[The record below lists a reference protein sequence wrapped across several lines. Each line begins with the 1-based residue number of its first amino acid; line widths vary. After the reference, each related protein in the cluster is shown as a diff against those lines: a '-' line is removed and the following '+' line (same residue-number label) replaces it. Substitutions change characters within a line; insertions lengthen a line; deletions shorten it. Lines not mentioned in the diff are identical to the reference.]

1 VSGAPG
7 ATGVATRIG
16 SGPTLRPVSG
26 RAEIWTSALRL
37 AEQADPAQSDG
48 FWSRALSIIVILATA
63 VVLHLFVV
71 WATKRAVKR
80 WIAAG
85 RSREDDL
92 VDNPEQTVELQ
103 MMLMTQRREQRAH
116 AIGQLMRNTLALI
129 IWGTAALLILTELG
143 VNVAPLMASAGVAGV
158 ALGFGAQTLI
168 KDYISGFFMI
178 VEDQYGVGDMVDLG
192 PVTGTVEEV
201 QLRITRVRDLTGV
214 VWYVRNGEVLRVA
227 NQSQGWTMASVSIPV
242 SYDADL
248 EQVRRIVVDVGNDM
262 HNDPETRLMM
272 LGRPK
277 FAGVDAVSGEAVHIR
292 VFAKA
297 RASQQFALTREL
309 RERLKVAFD
318 RNGIVVPVLIRP
330 ATFGPDGLPIT
341 PGTPPPADPQR

>member
-1 VSGAPG
+1 MLPVTWTTALALAPM
-7 ATGVATRIG
+7 
-16 SGPTLRPVSG
+16 
-26 RAEIWTSALRL
+26 AEETA
-37 AEQADPAQSDG
+37 AGDT
-48 FWSRALSIIVILATA
+48 FWGRALSIVIILGTA
-63 VVLHLFVV
+63 VLLHLFVM
-71 WATKRAVKR
+71 WATRRAVKR
-80 WIAAG
+80 WIASG

-103 MMLMTQRREQRAH
+103 MMIMTQRREQRAQ
-116 AIGQLMRNTLALI
+116 AIGQLLRNTLALV
-129 IWGTAALLILTELG
+129 IWGTAVLLVLTELG
-143 VNVAPLMASAGVAGV
+143 INIAPLMASAGVAGV

-168 KDYISGFFMI
+168 KDYLSGFFMI
-178 VEDQYGVGDMVDLG
+178 IEDQYGVGDMVDLG

-227 NQSQGWTMASVSIPV
+227 NQSQGWTMASASIPV

-248 EQVRRIVVDVGNDM
+248 EQVRRIVLEVGNDM

-277 FAGVDAVSGEAVHIR
+277 FAGVDAVSGEAVFIR

-297 RASQQFALTREL
+297 RASSQFALTREL

-318 RNGIVVPVLIRP
+318 RNGIVVPVLVRP
-330 ATFGPDGLPIT
+330 MSFGPDGLPIT
-341 PGTPPPADPQR
+341 PGTPPPPAGPAR